1 MDMQTEDQSL
11 NASRVET
18 IAAKTDVCVY
28 VCVRVCGKPFA
39 ACAPQL
45 EKGAFHMRRPSSRGL
60 KKLQYANRRQTSGEF
75 GRQTDGQTVRCRL
88 RQMMP
93 FN

>member
-18 IAAKTDVCVY
+18 IAAKTDVCA
-28 VCVRVCGKPFA
+28 CVCGKPFA

-60 KKLQYANRRQTSGEF
+60 KKLQYANRRQT
-75 GRQTDGQTVRCRL
+75 
-88 RQMMP
+88 
-93 FN
+93 